1 MRIARFWIAMGAAV
15 AVLSGC
21 GGGSGGDG
29 SDGSGDGT
37 TSTTATGSS
46 STTATASTTS
56 AAQWVPAQ
64 SDTWQWQLSGT
75 IDTAYAVQVYDVDLF
90 DAPQSTISSLQA
102 QGRKVVC
109 YFSAGSA
116 ENWRPDYAKFLAA
129 DLGNAMSG
137 WTGERWVDTRSTN
150 VRNIMAAR
158 LDLAVSKGCNGVEP
172 DNVDGYTNNPGF
184 PLTSSTQADFNQF
197 IANAAHTRGLAVAL
211 KNDIEQIDTLGA
223 SFDFAINEQCHE
235 MSECSA
241 YNAFLASGK
250 AVFNAEYASAYVQN
264 TGGARDSLCQTA
276 RAAHMR
282 TLVLPLALDD
292 SFRFSCD

>member
-1 MRIARFWIAMGAAV
+1 MRIAGLLIVVAAMLA
-15 AVLSGC
+15 GC
-21 GGGSGGDG
+21 GGGGGDG
-29 SDGSGDGT
+29 A
-37 TSTTATGSS
+37 TSTAATGSS
-46 STTATASTTS
+46 TVSTTTGSSTTASATSTS

-75 IDTAYAVQVYDVDLF
+75 IDTTYAVQVYDIDLF
-90 DAPQSTISSLQA
+90 DAPQSTIASLQA

-116 ENWRPDYAKFLAA
+116 ENWRPDYSKFLAS
-129 DLGNAMSG
+129 DLGNAVDG
-137 WTGERWVDTRSTN
+137 WAGERWVDTRSTN

-184 PLTSSTQADFNQF
+184 PLDSSTQADFNLF

-211 KNDIEQIDTLGA
+211 KNDVEQIDTLGA

-235 MSECSA
+235 MDECSS

-250 AVFNAEYASAYVQN
+250 AVFNAEYASNYVQN
-264 TGGARDSLCQTA
+264 TGGARDSLCQSA
-276 RAAHMR
+276 RAAHIR

-292 SFRFSCD
+292 SFRYSCD